1 MTDVFKNFILKNFS
15 EFNHTVSNKFSN
27 LDSKELEKMISN
39 IIKNDEVLNEIDQV
53 SIFISYMF
61 MYYISFLIIYSLII

>member
-1 MTDVFKNFILKNFS
+1 MGDVFKNFIMRNFA
-15 EFNHTVSNKFSN
+15 EFNYTVSNKFAN

-53 SIFISYMF
+53 RILNNRQLTI
-61 MYYISFLIIYSLII
+61 